1 MRRSPGA
8 ARFAAAHRSAFLLHG
23 EKSTATPM
31 LRPAMPIAGVRAANR
46 SSFLQGRSVVAVIL
60 SNQQLSV
67 VGKAGEASLGGLRDE
82 LTRLNWQGLYIDG

>member
-31 LRPAMPIAGVRAANR
+31 LRPAMPIATVLLVVLASSKEEEVLAAT
-46 SSFLQGRSVVAVIL
+46 
-60 SNQQLSV
+60 
-67 VGKAGEASLGGLRDE
+67 GESR
-82 LTRLNWQGLYIDG
+82 